1 MPRLPRTD
9 QAIGMLRGGRSA
21 RIIARS
27 FAVHHSTFVRITE
40 RYHITGSSN
49 DGARS
54 ARPRVLTA
62 GQDRANRLTH
72 LRDRFRT
79 ATQTAAETT
88 GTHHRPVSAR
98 TVRNGL
104 RAEGATIR
112 PYWPCVGSVLTQSH
126 RQAVS
131 LGAVLVNA
139 GLCSDGLRL
148 PSVTRRSFCD
158 PRQMAE
164 KEFIG
169 DITSSTR
176 MPVYAKWTG
185 VWSKRH
191 GLGYNIGESSLRF
204 AVR

>member
-1 MPRLPRTD
+1 MQSKITMSTMPRLPRTD

-98 TVRNGL
+98 TIRYRL
-104 RAEGATIR
+104 RAEGIR
-112 PYWPCVGSVLTQSH
+112 PYRPSVGSVLTH
-126 RQAVS
+126 RHHHAWCRTRQRWTLQPLWSQVAF
-131 LGAVLVNA
+131 
-139 GLCSDGLRL
+139 SDKKKFQCFKADGGE
-148 PSVTRRSFCD
+148 T
-158 PRQMAE
+158 
-164 KEFIG
+164 
-169 DITSSTR
+169 
-176 MPVYAKWTG
+176 VYRGRHERYTDAC
-185 VWSKRH
+185 VCQVDRCCRSKRYS
-191 GLGYNIGESSLRF
+191 LICNISG
-204 AVR
+204 